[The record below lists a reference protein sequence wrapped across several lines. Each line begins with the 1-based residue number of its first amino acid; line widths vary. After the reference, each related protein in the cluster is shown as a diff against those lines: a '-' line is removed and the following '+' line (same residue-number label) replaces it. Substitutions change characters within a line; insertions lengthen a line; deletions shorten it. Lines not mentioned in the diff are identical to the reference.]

1 MTLGDH
7 DDTDEIPKVE
17 RVVTSQPLS
26 HPRTLQMLSQF
37 LMEEQERRQS
47 LRETFHL
54 GTTWKDLQN
63 AYETVA
69 SFTDP
74 ALYDTFETGNHHNH
88 NPNHNHH
95 GNTFNNNTSGGAN
108 NNNNNTS
115 NNETGGTF
123 STLALSAAQSF
134 MGSPEMTPAQKEKK
148 IRRDR
153 KKKRKEAKKEAKR
166 HAKQQAKLMIAQDAR
181 RF

>member
-1 MTLGDH
+1 MPLGD
-7 DDTDEIPKVE
+7 DGDEIPKVE
-17 RVVTSQPLS
+17 RVVNFQPLS

-47 LRETFHL
+47 LRETHNI

-69 SFTDP
+69 SFEDP
-74 ALYDTFETGNHHNH
+74 AAYDTFEGNA
-88 NPNHNHH
+88 
-95 GNTFNNNTSGGAN
+95 NNTSGADV
-108 NNNNNTS
+108 
-115 NNETGGTF
+115 GTF
-123 STLALSAAQSF
+123 STMALSAAQTF

-148 IRRDR
+148 LRKER
-153 KKKRKEAKKEAKR
+153 KKKRKDAKKEAKR
-166 HAKQQAKLMIAQDAR
+166 HAKQQAKLMISQDAR